1 MSVRDTSESECID
14 TTQKTG
20 QEQTDLQLIADLL
33 TQNGMKT
40 TKNNRRDPPQLG
52 LEITKTEVEGVRALI
67 REAQTEHQYRII
79 TPEDTTALRSW
90 PTSESEV
97 DQKRTVFITPDNGFS
112 FTPRQK
118 DILREAH
125 L

>member
-1 MSVRDTSESECID
+1 MSVRDTPESECVD

-33 TQNGMKT
+33 NQNGMKT
-40 TKNNRRDPPQLG
+40 TENNQRDPPQLE
-52 LEITKTEVEGVRALI
+52 LEITKRDIEDARLLI
-67 REAQTEHQYRII
+67 QEAQTEHQYRII

-97 DQKRTVFITPDNGFS
+97 DQKRTVFITPDSGFS

-118 DILREAH
+118 DILRESH